1 VGEPVGGTRPVCGSR
16 TVEKKVRLSRSL
28 TLPLFNLPGSG
39 GAFSKT
45 PPPDNACFKASSNNF
60 LYESK
65 LAASTTPVS
74 SSPKILLTADDNT
87 FDYRRKSSGGSSIFA
102 AGSSI
107 VGPSEPHIYEFDEK
121 RSSGD
126 GSVVI

>member
-1 VGEPVGGTRPVCGSR
+1 M
-16 TVEKKVRLSRSL
+16 
-28 TLPLFNLPGSG
+28 LFLFVPFRY
-39 GAFSKT
+39 GA
-45 PPPDNACFKASSNNF
+45 DNF

-65 LAASTTPVS
+65 LANSTTPIS

-102 AGSSI
+102 AGNSV
-107 VGPSEPHIYEFDEK
+107 VGPAEPHIYEFDEK

-126 GSVVI
+126 GSVVIR